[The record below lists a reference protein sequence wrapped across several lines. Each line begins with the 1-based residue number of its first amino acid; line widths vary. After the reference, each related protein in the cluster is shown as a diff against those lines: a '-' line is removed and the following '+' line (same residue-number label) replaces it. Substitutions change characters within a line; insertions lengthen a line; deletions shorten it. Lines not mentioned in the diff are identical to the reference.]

1 MMDNYI
7 KDKDPFYTFLKKF
20 IADNSKM
27 NDDYRIVYTEIVEDL
42 YPVLKDIGQ
51 PIKLNMPAKQTLT
64 DSQLELLCFIHYRL
78 KYDTTPVDESA
89 RFIFL
94 LEANKR
100 MDEYLNE

>member
-7 KDKDPFYTFLKKF
+7 KDKDLFYTFLKKF

-51 PIKLNMPAKQTLT
+51 PIKLNMLAKQTFT
-64 DSQLELLCFIHYRL
+64 DNQLELLCFIHYRL
-78 KYDTTPVDESA
+78 KYDKTPVDEST

-94 LEANKR
+94 REANKR
-100 MDEYLNE
+100 MGEYLNE

>member
-1 MMDNYI
+1 MDNYI

-20 IADNSKM
+20 IADISKI
-27 NDDYRIVYTEIVEDL
+27 NDDYRVVYTEIVEDI

-51 PIKLNMPAKQTLT
+51 PIKLNLPAKYKFT

-78 KYDTTPVDESA
+78 KYHTTPVDESA

-94 LEANKR
+94 QEANKR
-100 MDEYLNE
+100 MDGYRNE

>member
-1 MMDNYI
+1 MMESYI
-7 KDKDPFYTFLKKF
+7 KDKDLFYTFLKKF

-27 NDDYRIVYTEIVEDL
+27 NDDYRAIYAEIVEEL

-51 PIKLNMPAKQTLT
+51 PIKLNLPAKQAFTN
-64 DSQLELLCFIHYRL
+64 SQLELLCFIHYRL

-94 LEANKR
+94 QEAKKR
-100 MDEYLNE
+100 MDEYTHE